1 MSEGQALPEGTVTVL
16 FTDLVGSTQ
25 LNQTLGDEVAGAVER
40 EIEAMALERVE
51 KQRGVVVKDTGDGLM
66 VAFQSARRAVA
77 CAQEIQRAVARRN
90 REARDQP
97 VRMRIGLH
105 TGEVVDDHGG
115 MSGETVI
122 VAKRIEGLAPP
133 GGIFASD
140 TTHGVLGTARSEL
153 QDRGEFELKG
163 IETPWRLYEVP
174 WADEASTG
182 VLPSSERT
190 PYVGRSADRERL
202 ARQLVYAKDG
212 KGSVVLIAGESGVG
226 KTRLA
231 EEIAER
237 AVGAGFLPLWGRC
250 RDMEGAEPYLPLI
263 QQIEQAAR
271 SVTPETLR
279 ELLGENAP
287 EIAKLM
293 PELRQRYDDIPEPV
307 ELPPEQERRYLL
319 HGLSA
324 FVERTTRAQPQVLVF
339 EDLHLA
345 DDSTLL
351 LLRYLAQRVAEM
363 PILVLGTYRHTELE
377 SGRSL
382 GAALPDLLR
391 ERSVEEMVLGRL
403 DEAGVAALIEARA
416 GKRPPP
422 ELVALVYSETE
433 GNPYFIEE
441 VFRHL
446 HEAEKLFDDAGEFRS
461 GIEIADTEVPRSV
474 GLVLGHRLDRVGET
488 CRAALTAAA
497 TLGRTFRFDLV
508 TLLRSD
514 DEDALLDAM
523 EEAEKATLIEDASEG
538 REARYRFVH
547 EQIRQTLLSRLS
559 TPRRQR
565 LHLRAADGLEKLY
578 GSRREERAAEIAHH
592 LSMAGAAAEPER
604 TAHYLELAGRRT
616 MAALAFE
623 DALRHFDEARN
634 VLPEEDRDG
643 RGRLLGLRALALRG
657 AARIEDS
664 LEAFAGALELLP
676 DGAERAGVLYERSRL
691 LLDLYRG
698 GEAFESLEALLAHAL
713 AAGDEPRELQA
724 LLGLGRANYSLSL
737 DDPGEYAQRAR
748 DAYEKAYARAKELGD
763 KRSMV
768 HALLPTT
775 WFMDY
780 WFDYRDT
787 AIANLREAFALA
799 QEVGDE
805 DLMVEARA
813 GLLRTLTPAK
823 QAAEGEALREVLEA
837 RRDPLRLK
845 EHYFWLMWQRWIG
858 TDLEG
863 CVEICDAGIGLADQ
877 LGTAP
882 VQYPT
887 IKAMALLDL
896 GRFGAAW
903 ESLQQEVS
911 DEEHRFG
918 TAVKS
923 LGTAVYLEQVGAL
936 DEAIDVAKWT
946 LAEAEALKRT
956 WMQRWM
962 GDLLGTLALRTGS
975 GESYPEV
982 GEYAPGFSGSPVLA
996 VEQKLAAGESEGALR
1011 AARELSA
1018 KMLEMGVRRTA
1029 LVADEVAARALEA
1042 LDRSAEAAAL
1052 AEKTLAAADACGFR
1066 MLAWRLRALLARTV
1080 EDPVNAKRERAAAI
1094 AILREIAEQIPD
1106 AAHRASFEAAPIAA
1120 EILEGQ

>member
-25 LNQTLGDEVAGAVER
+25 LNQTLGDEAAGALER
-40 EIEAMALERVE
+40 EIETAALERVG
-51 KQRGVVVKDTGDGLM
+51 QHRGVVVKDTGDGLM

-90 REARDQP
+90 REVPDQP

-140 TTHGVLGTARSEL
+140 TTHGVLGTARAEL

-182 VLPSSERT
+182 VLPAGERT

-202 ARQLVYAKDG
+202 AQHLERAREG
-212 KGSVVLIAGESGVG
+212 RGSVVLIAGESGVG

-231 EEIAER
+231 EEIGER
-237 AVGAGFLPLWGRC
+237 ARGAGFLALWGRC
-250 RDMEGAEPYLPLI
+250 DVEGAEPYLPLI

-279 ELLGENAP
+279 DLLGENAP

-293 PELRQRYDDIPEPV
+293 PQLRQRFDDIPEPV

-319 HGLSA
+319 HGLTA
-324 FVERTTRAQPQVLVF
+324 FVERTTAARPQVLVF

-345 DDSTLL
+345 EDSTLL
-351 LLRYLAQRVAEM
+351 LLRHLAQRVGEM
-363 PILVLGTYRHTELE
+363 RLLVLGTYRHTEIE
-377 SGRSL
+377 PGTPL
-382 GAALPDLLR
+382 GAALPELLR
-391 ERSVEEMVLGRL
+391 ERSVEELVLGRL
-403 DEAGVAALIEARA
+403 DEAGVGALIEARA

-422 ELVALVYSETE
+422 ELVKLVFFETE
-433 GNPYFIEE
+433 GNPYFVEE

-446 HEAEKLFDDAGEFRS
+446 HEAGKLFDDAGEFRS

-474 GLVLGHRLDRVGET
+474 GLVLGHRLDRVGDT
-488 CRAALTAAA
+488 CRSALTAAA
-497 TLGRTFRFDLV
+497 ILGRSFRFDLV
-508 TLLRSD
+508 TLLRGD

-523 EEAEKATLIEDASEG
+523 EEAERATLIEDASLG

-565 LHLRAADGLEKLY
+565 LHLRAAAGLEKLY
-578 GSRREERAAEIAHH
+578 GSRVEEHAAEVAHH
-592 LSMAGAAAEPER
+592 LSMAGAAAPPER
-604 TAHYLELAGRRT
+604 AAHYLEHAGRRAL
-616 MAALAFE
+616 AALAFE
-623 DALRHFDEARN
+623 DALRHFDEARS
-634 VLPEEDRDG
+634 VLPEEDREG
-643 RGRLLGLRALALRG
+643 CGRLLGLRALALRG
-657 AARIEDS
+657 TTRIEDS
-664 LEAFAGALELLP
+664 LEAFASALEVLP
-676 DGAERAGVLYERSRL
+676 EDAERASVLYERSRL

-698 GEAFESLEALLAHAL
+698 GEAFESLEALLAQAL
-713 AAGDEPRELQA
+713 AAGDQTRELQA
-724 LLGLGRANYSLSL
+724 LLGLARANYSLSL

-780 WFDYRDT
+780 WFDYRDQ
-787 AIANLREAFALA
+787 AIANLREAHELA
-799 QEVGDE
+799 CELDDE
-805 DLMVEARA
+805 DLMIETRA
-813 GLLRTLTPAK
+813 GLLRTLAPAD
-823 QAAEGEALREVLEA
+823 QAVEGEALREVLEA

-845 EHYFWLMWQRWIG
+845 EHYFWLMWQRWIR
-858 TDLEG
+858 TDLMG
-863 CVEICDAGIGLADQ
+863 CVEICDAGIALAEQ

-896 GRFGAAW
+896 GRFDGAW
-903 ESLQQEVS
+903 ESLQQEVA
-911 DEEHRFG
+911 DAEHRFG
-918 TAVKS
+918 AAVKS
-923 LGTAVYLEQVGAL
+923 LGTAVYLEQAGAL
-936 DEAIDVAKWT
+936 EEAVALAKPT
-946 LAEAEALKRT
+946 LQEAAELKRT
-956 WMQRWM
+956 WMQRWLV
-962 GDLLGTLALRTGS
+962 DLLERLALRTGS
-975 GESYPEV
+975 GESYPEI
-982 GEYAPGFSGSPVLA
+982 GEYAPGFSGSPVVA
-996 VEQKLAAGESEGALR
+996 AEQKLAGGEPEEALR
-1011 AARELSA
+1011 LASEFSA
-1018 KMLEMGVRRTA
+1018 QMLGMGVQRTA
-1029 LVADEVAARALEA
+1029 LLADEVAAHALEA
-1042 LDRSAEAAAL
+1042 LDRSAEAASL
-1052 AEKTLAAADACGFR
+1052 AGKTLAAADECGFR
-1066 MLAWRLRALLARTV
+1066 TLAWRLRALRARTL
-1080 EDPVNAKRERAAAI
+1080 DDAALAAQERAAAR
-1094 AILREIAEQIPD
+1094 AIVREIAEHIPD
-1106 AAHRASFEAAPIAA
+1106 AAHRASFGRELRAA
-1120 EILEGQ
+1120 EILKGD